1 MYTICRYLDASKISR
16 LLLVEPNPGMHE
28 GLKKNALAA
37 GFKEG
42 QFEIVPCGAEEKAKV
57 EELTGL
63 GHESV
68 DSVVSLLALCGIPE
82 SRSVDRIYLLPLHI
96 AELIPIC
103 RKVIAALYDYL
114 KPGGTFYFFE
124 HVASKHPR
132 ARQTQGKSFPM

>member
-1 MYTICRYLDASKISR
+1 
-16 LLLVEPNPGMHE
+16 MHE
-28 GLKKNALAA
+28 GLRKNALAA

-42 QFEIVPCGAEEKAKV
+42 QFQIVPCGAEEKAKV
-57 EELTGL
+57 EQLTGL

-82 SRSVDRIYLLPLHI
+82 SKYVIALMFTIMRNVLWWTESDYLPLF
-96 AELIPIC
+96 

-124 HVASKHPR
+124 HVASKHNA
-132 ARQTQGKSFPM
+132 ARSTQGETYDCLSLRSIEN